1 MYLQEC
7 KFFLSFSFTA
17 FSPMERIWLTFSRAL
32 IKFGLKNGLKKSQIS
47 KIIPPKQT
55 VFKPWCMVVQILFY
69 KLLLL
74 YKYRIIP
81 YILYIYN
88 VWMCVFILSPHN
100 CWIFWIFQ
108 LNPIISI
115 FHFSKHQRIRI
126 MDLKWIWSNSK
137 YMGRN

>member
-7 KFFLSFSFTA
+7 KSFPSFFFTA
-17 FSPMERIWLTFSRAL
+17 FSSMERIWLTFSRAL
-32 IKFGLKNGLKKSQIS
+32 IKFVEWIKKNHKFHPS
-47 KIIPPKQT
+47 KQYSNLD
-55 VFKPWCMVVQILFY
+55 VWLFKYFSKNYCYCINIGSY
-69 KLLLL
+69 
-74 YKYRIIP
+74 YI
-81 YILYIYN
+81 YILYIIYMYN
-88 VWMCVFILSPHN
+88 VWMCMFILLPRN

-126 MDLKWIWSNSK
+126 MDLKWIRSNSK